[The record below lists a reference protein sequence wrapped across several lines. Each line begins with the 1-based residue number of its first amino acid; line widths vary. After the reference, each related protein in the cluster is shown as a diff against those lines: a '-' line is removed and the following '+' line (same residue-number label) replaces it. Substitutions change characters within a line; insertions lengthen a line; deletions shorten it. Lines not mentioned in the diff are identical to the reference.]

1 MIAGALRLAS
11 TVATI
16 VVALGFLAFAYDE
29 VRAGS
34 EVTVAR
40 IADPGAERD
49 REEANGQVRELI
61 DDANDVLLEPFTG
74 LVSGSGSAWV
84 RHGVTALLALL
95 LYGFGLRALA
105 NAIPQPRRAEAL
117 GWETPR

>member
-1 MIAGALRLAS
+1 M
-11 TVATI
+11 
-16 VVALGFLAFAYDE
+16 ALGFLAFAYDE

-49 REEANGQVRELI
+49 REEANGQARELI

-105 NAIPQPRRAEAL
+105 NATPQPRRAEAL
-117 GWETPR
+117 GWETRR